1 MITGPLSFPVYGDG
15 GQNSGT
21 GPDGNAGTSRV
32 KNVNS
37 TQFDIGIVFDTET
50 TTTVDLSV
58 SWIVCESGDHTTS
71 SGLHLKVGT

>member
-15 GQNSGT
+15 GNGDGT

-32 KNVNS
+32 KNVASN
-37 TQFDIGIVFDTET
+37 QFDIGIVFDIDT
-50 TTTVDLSV
+50 TIDDTPSV

-71 SGLHLKVGT
+71 SGLHFFVGT

>member
-37 TQFDIGIVFDTET
+37 TQFDIGIVFDIDT
-50 TTTVDLSV
+50 TINDTASV
-58 SWIVCESGDHTTS
+58 SWIVCESGDHTTA
-71 SGLHLKVGT
+71 SGLHFFVGT